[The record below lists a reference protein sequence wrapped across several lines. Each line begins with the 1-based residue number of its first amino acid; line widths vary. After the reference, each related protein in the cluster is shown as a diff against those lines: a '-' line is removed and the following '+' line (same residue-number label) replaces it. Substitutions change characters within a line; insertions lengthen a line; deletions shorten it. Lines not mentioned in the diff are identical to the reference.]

1 MLRVIAASHQCGSG
15 SNPGVDAIM
24 WVEFARSLLCYE
36 RFFSGNFDFPLSSK
50 STFSNTNSIRN
61 LVDDEPLN

>member
-36 RFFSGNFDFPLSSK
+36 RFFPGYFDFPLSSK
-50 STFSNTNSIRN
+50 INIFKYQFDKESGR
-61 LVDDEPLN
+61 

>member
-36 RFFSGNFDFPLSSK
+36 RFFSGYFDFSLSSK
-50 STFSNTNSIRN
+50 INIFKYQFDKESGR
-61 LVDDEPLN
+61 

>member
-36 RFFSGNFDFPLSSK
+36 RFFSRYFDFPLSSK
-50 STFSNTNSIRN
+50 INIFKYQFDKESGR
-61 LVDDEPLN
+61 